1 MTMSWTEIAGFLT
14 GAACVWLIVRQN
26 TWNWPVGIAN
36 NVFFIVLF
44 AQVGLYADA
53 GLQVVYIGLAVYGW
67 MWWLRN
73 GRQHGQLVVQRLTR
87 RHALGVLVGI
97 AGGTTALTLLLVHA
111 TDSDVPFWDALTTS
125 ISLAAQWLLTRKY
138 LENWW
143 LWITAD
149 VFYIGLYAYKDLWLT
164 AILYIGFIGLCI
176 AGLRAWR
183 ETLRAQNALPA
194 EKSERVSA

>member
-1 MTMSWTEIAGFLT
+1 MNWTEVAGFLT

-26 TWNWPVGIAN
+26 PWNWPIGIAN

-44 AQVGLYADA
+44 TRVGLYADA

-67 MWWLRN
+67 AWWLRH

-87 RHALGVLVGI
+87 RHAVGVLAGI
-97 AGGTTALTLLLVHA
+97 ALATTGLTLLLVHA

-149 VFYIGLYAYKDLWLT
+149 VFYIGLYVYKDLWLT
-164 AILYIGFIGLCI
+164 ALLYVGFIGLCI

-183 ETLRAQNALPA
+183 ATLHARALEVAHAGP
-194 EKSERVSA
+194 SVVPVR